1 MQRRT
6 LLKLGLV
13 GAALVGGAGLLLKQ
27 VVPARTQGLLSA
39 GARAMVDALAT
50 AVLHT
55 TLPAEAGER
64 RKALDGLHKRL
75 EDTIRGLP
83 QHLQQ
88 ELDELLTIAASSPG
102 RLALFG
108 LGAGWSEATPAAV
121 TAALQGMRESSLALK
136 QQAYHALRDI
146 LNAAYFADASA
157 WRALGYPGQRPVPGP
172 EAAA

>member
-6 LLKLGLV
+6 LLKLGFV
-13 GAALVGGAGLLLKQ
+13 GAALIGAAGFALKQ
-27 VVPARTQGLLSA
+27 VVPARVQGRLSE
-39 GARAMVDALAT
+39 GARAMVDALAV

-55 TLPAEAGER
+55 TLPPDATER
-64 RKALDGLHKRL
+64 RKALDGLHSRL

-83 QHLQQ
+83 AHLQQ

-108 LGAGWSEATPAAV
+108 LGAAWPQATPAAV
-121 TAALQGMRESSLALK
+121 TAALQGMRESGLALK

>member
-6 LLKLGLV
+6 LLKVGLV
-13 GAALVGGAGLLLKQ
+13 GGVVLGAAGLVLNH
-27 VVPARTQGLLSA
+27 VRPARVQGRLSE
-39 GARAMVDALAT
+39 GARALIDALAG
-50 AVLHT
+50 AVLHS
-55 TLPAEAGER
+55 TLPAPPAER
-64 RKALDGLHKRL
+64 RQALDGLHARL

-83 QHLQQ
+83 EHLRQ
-88 ELDELLTIAASSPG
+88 ELDELLTIAASAPG

-108 LGAGWSEATPAAV
+108 LRAPWAEAPLPEV
-121 TAALQGMRESSLALK
+121 TVALQAMRDSTLSLR
-136 QQAYHALRDI
+136 QQAYHGLRDI

>member
-6 LLKLGLV
+6 LLKLGFV
-13 GAALVGGAGLLLKQ
+13 GAALIGAAGLALKQ
-27 VVPARTQGLLSA
+27 VVPGRTQGRLSE
-39 GARAMVDALAT
+39 GARAMVDALAI

-55 TLPAEAGER
+55 TLPADPAER
-64 RKALDGLHKRL
+64 RKALDGLQARL

-83 QHLQQ
+83 VYLQQ
-88 ELDELLTIAASSPG
+88 EVDELLTIAASSPG

-108 LGAGWSEATPAAV
+108 LGAAWPQATPAAV
-121 TAALQGMRESSLALK
+121 TSALQGMRESGLALK